1 MKPVPNQ
8 NARPILESRSNYIIV
23 TSGKCMTGTNMTHIV
38 KIGNS
43 QGIRIPKP
51 LIKQADL
58 EGKELKLQL
67 VKNGLLITPEKKARD
82 GWEEIIEQSIVVNGI
97 ESPDEEWLDLPV
109 TSDDELEW

>member
-1 MKPVPNQ
+1 M
-8 NARPILESRSNYIIV
+8 AHL
-23 TSGKCMTGTNMTHIV
+23 V

-51 LIKQADL
+51 LVEQAHL

-67 VKNGLLITPEKKARD
+67 VSEGLLITPEKEARD
-82 GWEEIIEQSIVVNGI
+82 GWKDAIEKVIAVQGQEVLDS
-97 ESPDEEWLDLPV
+97 EWLDIPL